1 MSPAENRIV
10 VEPGKHSSR
19 GASSASRWLACP
31 GSLILTER
39 LNIQG
44 LIYNSSNR
52 AAAEGTA
59 AHLVLSTCLEDGT
72 DAPDMADMEIEVEGF
87 VFAVDQEM
95 IDGVQ
100 ECLDW
105 VRNRVS
111 QAKAEGFEVT
121 LLIEKSMTSIFD
133 DDVYGTA
140 DIIIV
145 IHGDRII
152 VVDFKYGRGVTVE
165 PDSDQNAYY
174 IYLTIENYLGPHTDD
189 FIVESWIAQPRIPHP
204 DGTIRCYETT
214 AKAIEDWW
222 MHTVLP
228 GIEATRD
235 ETSPLV
241 LGSHCKWCPNK
252 AHCPAMQGE
261 AFEFPIGGEAST
273 LTDIELG
280 VLLDRL
286 DAIKAFQPVL
296 EQEALRRARQGD
308 KIPGRKLVRKKANR
322 IYRDMILATDEFD
335 PDLTVE
341 IKLNDAIMGKF
352 GLNAYSEPKVKTPAQ
367 IEKMPGGKDF
377 AKQWAYKP
385 DAGLTLAA
393 ESDKRVEVR
402 PNIERL
408 RGPAKS
414 ME

>member
-1 MSPAENRIV
+1 MSDLSNRIV

-31 GSLILTER
+31 GSIPLTER
-39 LNIQG
+39 LTAQGMINIG
-44 LIYNSSNR
+44 GSNR

-72 DAPDMADMEIEVEGF
+72 DAHEMADMEIEVDGL
-87 VFAVDQEM
+87 VFIVDQEM

-100 ECLDW
+100 ECIDW
-105 VRNRVS
+105 VRARMSEAV
-111 QAKAEGFEVT
+111 AEGFLPE
-121 LLIEKSMTSIFD
+121 LLIEKSMTSLFD
-133 DDVYGTA
+133 EDVYGTA
-140 DIIIV
+140 DIII
-145 IHGDRII
+145 IIPGDRII

-174 IYLTIENYLGPHTDD
+174 IYLTIENYLGPHPDD

-204 DGTIRCYETT
+204 EGTIRSYDTT

-222 MHTVLP
+222 MNTVLP

-235 ETSPLV
+235 ETSPLMM
-241 LGSHCKWCPNK
+241 GDHCKWCPNK
-252 AHCPAMQGE
+252 AHCPALQGGVLEFSIE
-261 AFEFPIGGEAST
+261 AAPSAM
-273 LTDIELG
+273 TDVELG
-280 VLLDRL
+280 AMLDKL

-296 EQEALRRARQGD
+296 EAEALRRARQGD
-308 KIPGRKLVRKKANR
+308 KVPGRKLVRKKSNR
-322 IYRDMILATDEFD
+322 IYRDEMALPNDLDGTVVVTLA
-335 PDLTVE
+335 
-341 IKLNDAIMGKF
+341 DAITEIF
-352 GLNAYSEPKVKTPAQ
+352 GLEAYSEPKLKTPAQ
-367 IEKMPGGKDF
+367 LEKMPGGKEF
-377 AKQWAYKP
+377 AKDWSYKP